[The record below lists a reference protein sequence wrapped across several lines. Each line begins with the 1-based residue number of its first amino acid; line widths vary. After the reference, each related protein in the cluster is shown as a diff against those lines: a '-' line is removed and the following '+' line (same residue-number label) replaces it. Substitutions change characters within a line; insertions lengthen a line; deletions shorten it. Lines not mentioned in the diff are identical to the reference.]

1 MVRDII
7 VTCGNQKIIVSLF
20 ENSMTEHLLS
30 FLPLDSQAHLWGEE
44 IYFYISQALEIE
56 GNLQSEV
63 QAGDFAYWPQGPALC
78 IFLGPTPISKGD
90 KIIPASEVAV
100 LGKVI
105 NMEEIDIDQITS
117 GTSVR
122 VKPST

>member
-1 MVRDII
+1 MRDII

-30 FLPLDSQAHLWGEE
+30 FLPFNSQAHIWGEE
-44 IYFYISQALEIE
+44 IYFYILWGIEIE
-56 GNLQSEV
+56 GDLQSEV
-63 QAGDFAYWPQGPALC
+63 QVGDFAYWPQGPALC
-78 IFLGPTPISKGD
+78 IFLGPTPISKKD

-105 NMEEIDIDQITS
+105 NMKEININQIKS
-117 GTSVR
+117 GASVR
-122 VKPST
+122 VEPST